1 MTIDKNTSI
10 IQDVEVW
17 VREDDLPKMDKTTLN
32 IKILYDKM
40 GSAEKRIADW
50 LIENPGEIIP
60 LSIVD
65 LAERCN
71 CGEATI
77 VRFAR
82 RLGFS
87 GYQDMKISLAQETNS
102 TSVSTTITSE
112 DKAETIYDKVCN
124 DIYCALE
131 KTKLAVDPDALQTAC
146 ERIAKA
152 HRIVIFGLGNSASI
166 AKDAEHKFLR
176 AGCDAAAYSD
186 NHMQVIAASHLT
198 DKDVVLAISHSGSSK
213 DIIDALKIAKS
224 AGATTICI
232 TNEGKSPILNTSD
245 IILNTA
251 SDETKHNILAL
262 NSRIAQLSL
271 INVIYY
277 YIVYNR
283 PDSALEAIKNTER
296 SLLSKKY

>member
-1 MTIDKNTSI
+1 
-10 IQDVEVW
+10 
-17 VREDDLPKMDKTTLN
+17 MDKTTLN

-40 GSAEKRIADW
+40 GKAEKRIADW
-50 LIENPGEIIP
+50 IIENPGAIIP

-65 LAERCN
+65 LAEKCG

-77 VRFAR
+77 VRFAK

-87 GYQDMKISLAQETNS
+87 GYQDMKISLVQETNT
-102 TSVSTTITSE
+102 TSVSTNITSA
-112 DKAETIYDKVCN
+112 DAAEEIYDKVCN
-124 DIYCALE
+124 EIYCSLE
-131 KTKLAVDPDALQTAC
+131 KTKLALDADSLQKAC
-146 ERIAKA
+146 EKIASA
-152 HRIVIFGLGNSASI
+152 RRIVIFGLGNSASI

-176 AGCDAAAYSD
+176 AGCDAAAYAD

-198 DKDVVLAISHSGSSK
+198 DKDVVLAISHSGSSR
-213 DIIDALKIAKS
+213 DIIDALKIAKKS
-224 AGATTICI
+224 NATTICI
-232 TNEGKSPILNTSD
+232 TNEGKSPINNYSD

-262 NSRIAQLSL
+262 NSRIAQLSV

-277 YIVYNR
+277 YIVYSR
-283 PDSALEAIKNTER
+283 PDNALEAIKNTER

>member
-1 MTIDKNTSI
+1 
-10 IQDVEVW
+10 
-17 VREDDLPKMDKTTLN
+17 MDKTTLN

-40 GSAEKRIADW
+40 GNAEKRIADW
-50 LIENPGEIIP
+50 LIENPGAIIP

-65 LAERCN
+65 LAEKCN

-87 GYQDMKISLAQETNS
+87 GYQDMKISLAQEANA
-102 TSVSTTITSE
+102 TSVSTTITSD
-112 DKAETIYDKVCN
+112 DKADVIYDKVCN
-124 DIYCALE
+124 EIYCALE
-131 KTKLAVDPDALQTAC
+131 KTKLAVDPDALQSAC
-146 ERIAKA
+146 EKIAEA
-152 HRIVIFGLGNSASI
+152 RRIVIFGLGNSASI

-213 DIIDALKIAKS
+213 DIIDALKIAKN

-232 TNEGKSPILNTSD
+232 TNEGKSPILNSSD
-245 IILNTA
+245 IILYTA

-283 PDSALEAIKNTER
+283 PDSAIEAIKNTER